1 MMNKVY
7 PLQGVRVLN
16 LGGVWAGRVASMLL
30 ADQGAEVIEIN
41 HPDREDK
48 LEDAALGRGK
58 TAVILD
64 LKVPYDRHAALRLA
78 NEADIVIDNLGPGR
92 AARFGLD
99 YESIRDRNESV
110 VYVSI
115 PGFAEGSEWDG
126 VAAFEGTVAASV
138 GAYTDIHALGP
149 VLGGR
154 PIFSSLP
161 MASAYGG
168 VHAAIAA
175 TMAYL
180 RRLQTHDGC
189 RVEVPLADALMS
201 AMAVLVMKVDGQPQ
215 RFDLPPIDKAMSEVA
230 FPIFRDMSDDIS
242 EAGRAAINAY
252 LAKFGRPQFGNY
264 LCGDGKMVFINAVDH
279 VHHAQA
285 CLDVL
290 GILNDLIAEG
300 MIVGSPYEEDGS
312 GNNISYSAGLSPRW
326 TQRLRTLMSQRFLT
340 KPAHVWEQLL
350 REAAVPVTVV
360 RTTQEWL
367 DLPAAHA
374 GGNVSEVEDPI
385 FGAVRQ
391 PGRYISIEG
400 PDVQSHDLRS
410 RDINQVEIGWK
421 SNRATAEASVP
432 HEPSPKIL
440 SGLRVLDLSNVIAGP
455 AACRILAEFGA
466 DVTRI
471 DPPAPQAGPRMTMW
485 FGIDVNQG
493 KRSIIL
499 DLKTAEGRAVFE
511 TMVKNADVVL
521 HNFLDVTAARLGL
534 SDEALRRINPDIIS
548 CQVSAW
554 GGPLGGPLKGY
565 PSFDPVLQAA
575 TGVTA
580 RYGTPEA
587 PVLHGMA
594 SCVDY
599 ITGFTAALGVAQ
611 ALVARKLG
619 RGGSYVRTSL
629 SMGAQLV
636 QFPFAVSAK
645 GEPTGSEP
653 STQSVPGYGPHY
665 RMYKA
670 KDRWAFL
677 ACRPKDF
684 AAIAELLGAS
694 EPTDSS
700 VAAAIAGRTC
710 MEVSQ
715 LLEDCRSASFV
726 PIIRLDQVREACT
739 VSDVPNLELNGRV
752 LAMREADHPSGHRV
766 NLPLPTWYRFGN
778 QNVGPLAPA
787 PEPGFHTHQV
797 LHELGK
803 SEAEIRELF
812 AKNVARRDWAVL
824 KHYLPL

>member
-1 MMNKVY
+1 MTKVC

-58 TAVILD
+58 IALSLD
-64 LKVPYDRHAALRLA
+64 LKTPDDRHAALRLA
-78 NEADIVIDNLGPGR
+78 DEADIIIDNLGPGR
-92 AARFGLD
+92 AARFELD
-99 YESIRDRNESV
+99 YESIRKRNESI

-126 VAAFEGTVAASV
+126 IAAFEGTVAASV
-138 GAYTDIHALGP
+138 GVYTDIHALGP

-180 RRLQTHDGC
+180 RRLQTQVGC
-189 RVEVPLADALMS
+189 HVEVPLADALMS
-201 AMAVLVMKVDGQPQ
+201 AMAVLIMKVDGQPQ
-215 RFDLPPIDKAMSEVA
+215 RFDLPPIDKAMNEVA
-230 FPIFRDMSDDIS
+230 FPIFREMSDDMS
-242 EAGRAAINAY
+242 EAGRTAINAY

-264 LCGDGKMVFINAVDH
+264 LCSDGKMVFINAVDH
-279 VHHAQA
+279 VHHAKA

-290 GILNDLIAEG
+290 GILNDLVAEG
-300 MIVGSPYEEDGS
+300 LIVGSPYEEEGD

-340 KPAHVWEQLL
+340 KPAEVWEQLL
-350 REAAVPVTVV
+350 RDASVPVTVV

-367 DLPAAHA
+367 DLPDAQA
-374 GGNVSEVEDPI
+374 GGNVSEVEDAK

-400 PDVQSHDLRS
+400 PAVQSRVLRS
-410 RDINQVEIGWK
+410 REIGQAQIGWK
-421 SNRATAEASVP
+421 SNRPIVERSVSQ
-432 HEPSPKIL
+432 EPTPKIL
-440 SGLRVLDLSNVIAGP
+440 SGIRVLDLSNVIAGP

-466 DVTRI
+466 DVTRV

-493 KRSIIL
+493 KRSVIL
-499 DLKTAEGRAVFE
+499 DLKSAEGRAVFE
-511 TMVKNADVVL
+511 TMVKKSDVVL
-521 HNFLDVTAARLGL
+521 HNFLDATAARLGI
-534 SDEALRRINPDIIS
+534 SDEALRLINPDIIS

-575 TGVTA
+575 TGITA

-611 ALVARKLG
+611 ALVSRKLG

-636 QFPFAVSAK
+636 QFPFAVSGK
-645 GEPTGSEP
+645 GASRALEP
-653 STQSVPGYGPHY
+653 STQLTPGYGPHY
-665 RMYKA
+665 RLYKA

-677 ACRPKDF
+677 ACRPGDF
-684 AAIAELLGAS
+684 RAIAELVGAE
-694 EPTDSS
+694 EPTEAC
-700 VAAAIAGRTC
+700 VAATIAERTC
-710 MEVSQ
+710 VDVSR
-715 LLEDCRSASFV
+715 LLRGWRSASFV
-726 PIIRLDQVREACT
+726 PVARLDQVRDACT
-739 VSDVPNLELNGRV
+739 VSDAPNLELSGRS

-766 NLPLPTWYRFGN
+766 NLPLSTWYRFGAR
-778 QNVGPLAPA
+778 VVEPLAPA
-787 PEPGFHTHQV
+787 PEPGLHTHEV
-797 LHELGK
+797 LRELGK
-803 SEAEIRELF
+803 SEAEIREMF
-812 AKNVARRDWAVL
+812 AESVARENWAVL

>member
-1 MMNKVY
+1 MNKVY

-58 TAVILD
+58 VAVSLD
-64 LKVPYDRHAALRLA
+64 LKTSDDRHAALSLA
-78 NEADIVIDNLGPGR
+78 DGADIIIDNLGPGR
-92 AARFGLD
+92 ASRFGLD
-99 YESIRDRNESV
+99 YESIRQRNESI

-126 VAAFEGTVAASV
+126 VPAFEGTVAASV

-149 VLGGR
+149 ILGGR

-180 RRLQTHDGC
+180 RRLQTDAGC

-230 FPIFRDMSDDIS
+230 FPIFREMSDEMSD
-242 EAGRAAINAY
+242 AGRAAVNAY

-264 LCGDGKMVFINAVDH
+264 LCSDGKMVFINAVDH

-285 CLDVL
+285 CLEVL

-300 MIVGSPYEEDGS
+300 MIVGSPYEEGGD
-312 GNNISYSAGLSPRW
+312 GNNISYSAGLSPHW

-340 KPAHVWEQLL
+340 KPAEVWEQLL
-350 REAAVPVTVV
+350 RDASVPVTVV

-367 DLPAAHA
+367 DLPDAQA
-374 GGNVSEVEDPI
+374 GGNVSEVEDVK

-400 PDVQSHDLRS
+400 PDVQSRDLQPRE
-410 RDINQVEIGWK
+410 IGQTKIGWK
-421 SNRATAEASVP
+421 SGRPTVGPLVP
-432 HEPSPKIL
+432 NEPPPKIL
-440 SGLRVLDLSNVIAGP
+440 SGVRVLDLSNVIAGP

-499 DLKTAEGRAVFE
+499 DLKTTEGRAVFE
-511 TMVKNADVVL
+511 TMVKNADVVV
-521 HNFLDVTAARLGL
+521 HNFLDATAARLGL

-636 QFPFAVSAK
+636 QFPFVVSAK
-645 GEPTGSEP
+645 GAPTGSEP
-653 STQSVPGYGPHY
+653 STQLAPGYGPHY
-665 RMYKA
+665 RLYKA

-677 ACRPKDF
+677 ACRPNELT
-684 AAIAELLGAS
+684 AIAELLGAS
-694 EPTDSS
+694 EPTESS
-700 VAAAIAGRTC
+700 MAAAIATRTC
-710 MEVSQ
+710 VEIAQ
-715 LLEDCRSASFV
+715 LLKDCRSGSFV
-726 PIIRLDQVREACT
+726 PVMRLDQVREACT
-739 VSDVPNLELNGRV
+739 VPDVPNLELSGRS
-752 LAMREADHPSGHRV
+752 LAMREANHPSGHRV
-766 NLPLPTWYRFGN
+766 NLPLSTWYRFGA
-778 QNVGPLAPA
+778 QIVEPLAPA
-787 PEPGFHTHQV
+787 PEPGLHTHRV
-797 LHELGK
+797 LRELGK
-803 SEAEIRELF
+803 TESEIRELF
-812 AKNVARRDWAVL
+812 AKSVARENWAVL